1 MAEGREGRA
10 HQAGRVTVSFDRKR
24 FRARSARAM
33 QDRFVRA
40 MSPLVAVGTMLL
52 GPGAAHAQTY
62 PDKPIRM
69 MLPFPPGGGT
79 DSLARVILPRMGQA
93 MGQVFVIDN
102 RPGAGGNLAGET
114 VARSAPD
121 GYTLLM
127 ASSTG
132 VTAAQSLYKL
142 PYDPVKDLAP
152 ITHFATAPF
161 ILAVHPSVQ
170 AKTVS
175 ELVALAKAK
184 PGSLNYASGGIG
196 SPLHLSAELFKSRAG
211 VSIVHI
217 AYKGGVPAAMA
228 VLAGEAQII
237 FGSVASSLPQVRA
250 GKLRPLALTASK
262 RSPLMP
268 ELPTLDESGFPGF
281 NVQTWNAFDAPAG
294 TPRNVITRIH
304 DETLKALR
312 APDIVELMSK
322 IGYSPTGTTPE
333 QYAEIKRT
341 EAAMWAKLIR
351 DANIRAE

>member
-1 MAEGREGRA
+1 MRDGLLRVLIAMAA
-10 HQAGRVTVSFDRKR
+10 V
-24 FRARSARAM
+24 
-33 QDRFVRA
+33 
-40 MSPLVAVGTMLL
+40 LLVGTSA
-52 GPGAAHAQTY
+52 GHAQTY

-69 MLPFPPGGGT
+69 VLPFPPGGGT
-79 DSLARVILPRMGQA
+79 DSLARIILPRMGQA

-102 RPGAGGNLAGET
+102 RAGAAGNLAGET

-142 PYDPVKDLAP
+142 PYDPVRDLVP
-152 ITHFATAPF
+152 ITQFATAPF

-170 AKTVS
+170 AKSVS

-196 SPLHLSAELFKSRAG
+196 SPLHLSAELFRSRAG
-211 VSIVHI
+211 VEIVHV

-237 FGSVASSLPQVRA
+237 FGSVAASLPQIRV
-250 GKLRPLALTASK
+250 GKLRALALTALK

-268 ELPTLDESGFPGF
+268 ELPTLDESGFAGY
-281 NVQTWNAFDAPAG
+281 NVQAWAAFDAPAG
-294 TPRNVITRIH
+294 TPRNIVRRVH
-304 DETLKALR
+304 DETLKAMR
-312 APDIVELMSK
+312 APDIIELMNK
-322 IGYSPTGTTPE
+322 IGYAPTGTTPE
-333 QYAEIKRT
+333 QYGEIKRT
-341 EAAMWAKLIR
+341 EAAMWAKVIK